1 METGKLSWH
10 EAERFFAKGIMV
22 KVAAEL
28 DLIEVAAAMAEDEI
42 VENNDT
48 LVLVEQVTNSVRA
61 DVAGTA
67 GDEKGSLGHVGNTA
81 GVSDDAN

>member
-1 METGKLSWH
+1 MLGEQALD
-10 EAERFFAKGIMV
+10 ERCIGHLALNEGHTIQRQGST
-22 KVAAEL
+22 
-28 DLIEVAAAMAEDEI
+28 MAEDEI

-48 LVLVEQVTNSVRA
+48 LVLIEQVTNSVRA
-61 DVAGTA
+61 YVAGTA

>member
-1 METGKLSWH
+1 VLS
-10 EAERFFAKGIMV
+10 EQALDERRIGHLALNEGHTIQRQCP
-22 KVAAEL
+22 
-28 DLIEVAAAMAEDEI
+28 AMAEDEI
-42 VENNDT
+42 VENDNA

-67 GDEKGSLGHVGNTA
+67 SDEKSSLGHLGNTA